1 MKIIRKIAT
10 IIATIFVMALLTSA
24 ALFLLGLIVSLAG
37 NKGWIYLGESL
48 PWLPLIGLEYGFVLG
63 IIIGMIVVVKKP
75 RRHPDGT

>member
-1 MKIIRKIAT
+1 
-10 IIATIFVMALLTSA
+10 MALLTSA